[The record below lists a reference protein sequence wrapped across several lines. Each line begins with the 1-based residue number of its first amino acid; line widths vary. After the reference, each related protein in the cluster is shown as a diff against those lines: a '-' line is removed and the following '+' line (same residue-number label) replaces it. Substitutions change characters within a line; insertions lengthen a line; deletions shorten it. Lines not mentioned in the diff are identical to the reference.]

1 MREEE
6 KITSLDSKWKR
17 IIRKKWVLPS
27 VYIASAALILSG
39 VLWYQA
45 ATGSLWGNNETDE
58 AQNVADNQM
67 TDYTNQEAVPVNV
80 TEENFKM
87 PVMDEKSVVIKKQF
101 YDNDASSEEQEAAL
115 VFYNNTYYP
124 STGIDIAQENGESFD
139 VVASLSGTVVRAEN
153 DSILGNVVEIEHD
166 NGVTTF
172 YQSLDEMHVEAGAQV
187 DQGEVIGTAGTSVY
201 NKDAGI
207 HVHFEIRQNN
217 EPVNPVDFFNKSLS
231 SVENK
236 ANENSAKTEES
247 AEQPQQGATDS
258 TEGTTESSEGAADST
273 ESGQT
278 EQPGQA
284 EQPADEQKDQPS
296 DQTEDNAGTGNSSD
310 ASSEE
315 DASIGSRA

>member
-27 VYIASAALILSG
+27 VYIASAALILTG

-45 ATGSLWGNNETDE
+45 ATGSLFGDNEAND
-58 AQNVADNQM
+58 AKNVADQYS
-67 TDYTNQEAVPVNV
+67 DLSQQDAVPVNA

-87 PVMDEKSVVIKKQF
+87 PVLDEKSVVIKKQF

-153 DSILGNVVEIEHD
+153 DSILGNVIEIEHE
-166 NGVTTF
+166 NGVTTY
-172 YQSLDEMHVEAGAQV
+172 YQSLDEMHVEAGASV
-187 DQGEVIGTAGTSVY
+187 DQGDVIGTAGTSVY
-201 NKDAGI
+201 NKDAGV

-217 EPVNPVDFFNKSLS
+217 EPVNPVDFFNKPLS
-231 SVENK
+231 SLEK
-236 ANENSAKTEES
+236 ANENNAKTEES
-247 AEQPQQGATDS
+247 ADQPNAEGS
-258 TEGTTESSEGAADST
+258 TETPSTDKATE
-273 ESGQT
+273 T
-278 EQPGQA
+278 EQPEQSD
-284 EQPADEQKDQPS
+284 QPADDQKDHPS
-296 DQTEDNAGTGNSSD
+296 DQPENSTGTQNNSNVNDKAEDKTNTNTKD
-310 ASSEE
+310 
-315 DASIGSRA
+315 DASISQTRA